1 MSAKKTSTFREY
13 LEALLIAGAF
23 LGFSNTFVVKTFYI
37 PSASME
43 TTLLVGDHLFV
54 NRFIYGPALGE
65 LDRKLLP
72 SRDIRRG
79 DIVIF
84 RSPAEPLLDMVK
96 RCIGLPGDVIE
107 MDAKDLYVNG
117 KWVEDSAYTRHSD
130 ARTVE
135 HRDTFGPLTVPENE
149 YFCMGDNRD
158 NSKDSRYWGTVP
170 SHFIKGRAF
179 VIYWSYGGKTS
190 DGVWR
195 GWGHRLKL
203 LGQTVIG
210 FFTRTRWD
218 RTLSIVR

>member
-1 MSAKKTSTFREY
+1 MRSKRTSTLREY

-43 TTLLVGDHLFV
+43 STLLVGDHLFV
-54 NRFIYGPALGE
+54 NRYIYGDSSNAVE
-65 LDRKLLP
+65 RALLP
-72 SRDIRRG
+72 SREIRRG
-79 DIVIF
+79 DVVIF
-84 RSPAEPLLDMVK
+84 RSPEEPRLDMVK
-96 RCIGLPGDVIE
+96 RCIGLPGDEIE

-117 KWVEDSAYTRHSD
+117 EWVEDSTYTQHTDPRI
-130 ARTVE
+130 RPV
-135 HRDTFGPLTVPENE
+135 RDSFGPITVPEE
-149 YFCMGDNRD
+149 HYFCMGDNRD

-179 VIYWSYGGKTS
+179 LIYWSYGGQTS

-203 LGQTVIG
+203 LGRTLAG
-210 FFTRTRWD
+210 FFFRSRWGRTF
-218 RTLSIVR
+218 SVVR

>member
-1 MSAKKTSTFREY
+1 MSAKKTSNVRET

-54 NRFIYGPALGE
+54 NRFIYGDAATSVE
-65 LDRKLLP
+65 RALLP
-72 SRDIRRG
+72 SRDLRRG

-84 RSPAEPLLDMVK
+84 RSPEDPKLDMVK

-107 MDAKDLYVNG
+107 IDTKDLYVNG
-117 KWVEDSAYTRHSD
+117 EWVEDSSYTRHSD
-130 ARTVE
+130 PRINPR
-135 HRDTFGPLTVPENE
+135 RDDFGPLTVPEDH

-170 SHFIKGRAF
+170 ARFIKGRAF
-179 VIYWSYGGKTS
+179 LIYWSYGGETS

-195 GWGHRLKL
+195 SWGHRLKL
-203 LGQTVIG
+203 LARTVLG
-210 FFTRTRWD
+210 FFVQSRWERTF
-218 RTLSIVR
+218 TIVR

>member
-1 MSAKKTSTFREY
+1 MAARKTSTVREY

-23 LGFSNTFVVKTFYI
+23 LGFSNTFVIKTFYI

-54 NRFIYGPALGE
+54 NRFIYGPGE
-65 LDRKLLP
+65 GSFGDALLP

-84 RSPAEPLLDMVK
+84 RSPDEPGLDMVK

-117 KWVEDSAYTRHSD
+117 NWVDDSSYTRHSD
-130 ARTVE
+130 SLIRPG
-135 HRDTFGPLTVPENE
+135 RDTFGPLTVPADN

-158 NSKDSRYWGTVP
+158 NSKDSRFWGVVP
-170 SHFIKGRAF
+170 RHFIKGRAF
-179 VIYWSYGGKTS
+179 LIYWSYGGETS

-195 GWGHRLKL
+195 GWGHRLRL
-203 LGQTVIG
+203 FGRTVVG
-210 FFTRTRWD
+210 FFTRSRWS
-218 RTLSIVR
+218 RTFSVIR